1 MSPAL
6 LVATVGGVGWLKPAP
21 GTWGSLVVL
30 PLALLG
36 PVWALALG
44 LLVWAVGWLAVR
56 EVLAGKPTEDPGWI
70 VVDEAAGMLLALAG
84 LPAGAGWVGVGLAFL
99 LFRAF
104 DIVKPWP
111 VSWADGLHGATGVML
126 DDILAGAIA
135 AILLLILGAVAPG
148 VLL

>member
-1 MSPAL
+1 MA
-6 LVATVGGVGWLKPAP
+6 VATVCGVGRLRPAP

-30 PLALLG
+30 PAALLG
-36 PVWALALG
+36 PLAALALAA
-44 LLVWAVGWLAVR
+44 AVTVLGWFAVR
-56 EVLAGKPTEDPGWI
+56 DVLADQPTEDPGWV
-70 VVDEAAGMLLALAG
+70 VVDEAAGMLIALAG
-84 LPAGAGWVGVGLAFL
+84 LPAGAGWAGVALAFL

-135 AILLLILGAVAPG
+135 AALLLTLGAIAPG
-148 VLL
+148 VL